1 MNVDIHAQ
9 EHLVRVCLRGPCTLY
24 QAADLHR
31 TLLSLKGET
40 TAILVEL
47 DQITALDSAGLQ
59 VLLNLRHNCDTVF
72 FCYANSLVQKT
83 VEQLDLYQ
91 AFHEEHLESVRPS

>member
-31 TLLSLKGET
+31 TLLSLKG
-40 TAILVEL
+40 
-47 DQITALDSAGLQ
+47 
-59 VLLNLRHNCDTVF
+59 
-72 FCYANSLVQKT
+72 
-83 VEQLDLYQ
+83 
-91 AFHEEHLESVRPS
+91 